1 MDNLTSG
8 MGAYGCMNFPIV
20 HINMVTS
27 GLMKQ
32 GGVSYHYGPVICI
45 KKLILRQ
52 KKSYGNSNTS
62 PCKNIIFDQ
71 ILEKETKILQGSII
85 TL

>member
-1 MDNLTSG
+1 MDRSNQEGIHPRVKALTLVWSMDNVTSG

-32 GGVSYHYGPVICI
+32 GGVSHHCGPAICI
-45 KKLILRQ
+45 K
-52 KKSYGNSNTS
+52 N
-62 PCKNIIFDQ
+62 
-71 ILEKETKILQGSII
+71 
-85 TL
+85 